1 MYSLLTN
8 LLMNY
13 IYSHFKFAILSILI
27 IISQVSNAQNAN
39 CFTLY
44 GTYTASTNPE
54 VMTSAD
60 FNHDGILDI
69 AAINN
74 TSNNVSIL
82 LGVGTGSF
90 LTAVNYTV
98 GSGPS
103 SVVADDFNNDNHIDL
118 AVSNYNSNNITI
130 LLGSNTG
137 TFSTYGFWPV
147 GARPISIIVADLNN
161 DGESDLA
168 TTNIHVSS
176 NNVSILIGV
185 GNGGFFS
192 AVNYST
198 NVSPISL
205 SAADF
210 NNDTHLDLAVANLG
224 SNDITLL
231 LGSSS
236 GTFVTAGNF
245 AVGSGPNSITSND
258 FNNDGNADLAVINS
272 ASNDLTVLMG
282 NGSNS
287 FTTTLTYT
295 VGTSPYSIISKE
307 LNGDGMI
314 DLAVANYASQN
325 ISVLLG
331 TGTGTFA
338 TAVNIANGTTPY
350 SLISSD
356 FNNDNRADL
365 AVANVFL
372 NTIGIYLNDPPL
384 FLNSTTNEVCIGK
397 SITLSASGAST
408 YSWSTGVNTTSIIV
422 SPTINTTYSVVGT
435 NTVNGCSNTSIK
447 TISVNPN
454 PIITVNSG
462 SICSGNSFTIS
473 ASGANTYTYSS
484 GSAIVSPTIAS
495 TYTISGTSLKGCI
508 DSVECLV
515 VVNPTPTISI
525 NSGSICAGESFTLMP
540 SGASTYTYSSGTD
553 VVTPTADATYS
564 VNGTDLNGCTSLI
577 NAISNVTVNPLP
589 NVTASTTNTL
599 LCAGETATLS
609 ASGATSYTWSNSANT
624 SDIVINPTLSII
636 YAVDGTDANGCMNSA
651 SISQNVSA
659 CAGIMVA
666 ETLETTLQVFPNPNN
681 GLFTVEIDTTSQIMV
696 TNALGQ
702 LVVFK
707 IIEAGSNNL
716 NIQNQPSGVYFIKI
730 MQPDK
735 EYIIKLVKE

>member
-1 MYSLLTN
+1 
-8 LLMNY
+8 MNY
-13 IYSHFKFAILSILI
+13 FYSHFKFAILSILI
-27 IISQVSNAQNAN
+27 FISQILNAQNVN

-118 AVSNYNSNNITI
+118 AVSNYNSNNVTI

-176 NNVSILIGV
+176 NNVSVLLGV

-192 AVNYST
+192 AVNYTT
-198 NVSPISL
+198 NISPISL

-210 NNDTHLDLAVANLG
+210 NNDNHLDLAVANLG

-236 GTFVTAGNF
+236 GTFVTAGSF
-245 AVGSGPNSITSND
+245 TVGSGPNSVTSND
-258 FNNDGNADLAVINS
+258 FNSDGNTDIAVTNSGGSDLS
-272 ASNDLTVLMG
+272 VLMG
-282 NGSNS
+282 NGSGS

-295 VGTSPYSIISKE
+295 VGATPYSIISKE
-307 LNGDGMI
+307 LNGDGII
-314 DLAVANYASQN
+314 DLATANYASQN

-350 SLISSD
+350 SLIADD
-356 FNNDNRADL
+356 FNNDNRTDL

-408 YSWSTGVNTTSIIV
+408 YSWSTGVNTTSIVV
-422 SPTINTTYSVVGT
+422 SPTIHTTYTVTGT
-435 NTVNGCSNTSIK
+435 NTVTGCSNTSVK

-484 GSAIVSPTIAS
+484 GNTVVTPTINS
-495 TYTISGTSLKGCI
+495 TYTISGTSLKGCV

-515 VVNPTPTISI
+515 LVNLTPTISV
-525 NSGSICAGESFTLMP
+525 NSGSICAGESFTLIP
-540 SGASTYTYSSGTD
+540 SGASTYTYSSGAD
-553 VVTPTADATYS
+553 IVTPTADATYS
-564 VNGTDLNGCTSLI
+564 VSGTDLNGCTSLI
-577 NAISNVTVNPLP
+577 DAISNVTVNPLP

-624 SDIVINPTLSII
+624 TDIVISPTLSII

-651 SISQNVSA
+651 SILQNVSA

-666 ETLETTLQVFPNPNN
+666 EALEATLRVFPNPNN
-681 GLFTVEIDTTSQIMV
+681 GLFTIQINTASQIMI

-702 LVVFK
+702 LVLFK
-707 IIEAGSNNL
+707 TAETGSHSVD
-716 NIQNQPSGVYFIKI
+716 IQHQIPGVYFLKI
-730 MQPDK
+730 LQPDK
-735 EYIIKLVKE
+735 QAIIKLIKD